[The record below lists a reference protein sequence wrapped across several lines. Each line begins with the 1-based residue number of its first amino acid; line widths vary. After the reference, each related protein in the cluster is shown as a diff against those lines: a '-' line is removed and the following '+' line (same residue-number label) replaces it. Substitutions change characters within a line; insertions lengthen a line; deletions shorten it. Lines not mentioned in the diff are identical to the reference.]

1 PQGPLQLLKSVSVAS
16 IKWIIFLFNGDGMK
30 LGLLRFVCMSLLFSA
45 LSLASVV
52 EAKDLS
58 SRLGVGYRNSL
69 VTMSLP
75 SVAMFYYPSP
85 DFSVFGSLGVDT
97 EDNNSKFAFSGGI
110 RRMIFKEDN
119 MNFFG
124 GGHVA
129 MVNQEI
135 ASAKDSGYE
144 LAAVVGGEFFLPGLE
159 SLGFNFE
166 TGMGI
171 TTVKKTRFRTL
182 GDSFLNAGIVF
193 YF

>member
-1 PQGPLQLLKSVSVAS
+1 MRFFLAFS
-16 IKWIIFLFNGDGMK
+16 IFISA
-30 LGLLRFVCMSLLFSA
+30 LGLA
-45 LSLASVV
+45 ATAN
-52 EAKDLS
+52 AKDLT
-58 SRLGVGYRNSL
+58 SRMGVGYRNSL

-75 SVAMFYYPSP
+75 SVAIFYYPSP
-85 DFSVFGSLGVDT
+85 DFNVFGSLGVDT
-97 EDNNSKFAFSGGI
+97 EDNNSKFAFAGGV
-110 RRMIFKEDN
+110 RRLIFKEEN

-129 MVNQEI
+129 MVNQEV
-135 ASAKDSGYE
+135 ASSKDSGYE
-144 LAAVVGGEFFLPGLE
+144 VAAVVGGEFFLPGLD

>member
-1 PQGPLQLLKSVSVAS
+1 MRYST
-16 IKWIIFLFNGDGMK
+16 
-30 LGLLRFVCMSLLFSA
+30 RFVVVLAALAGVLGFSTMA
-45 LSLASVV
+45 Q
-52 EAKDLS
+52 AKDLT

-75 SVAMFYYPSP
+75 SVAAFYYPSP
-85 DFSVFGSLGVDT
+85 DYSVLGSLGVDT
-97 EDNNSKFAFSGGI
+97 EDNNSKFAFAGGV
-110 RRMIFKEDN
+110 RRLIFKEDN

-124 GGHVA
+124 GGQVA
-129 MVNQEI
+129 MVNQEVLG
-135 ASAKDSGYE
+135 SKDSGYE
-144 LAAVVGGEFFLPGLE
+144 IAAVVGGEFFLPGLD

-182 GDSFLNAGIVF
+182 GESFLNAGMVF

>member
-1 PQGPLQLLKSVSVAS
+1 MRLFFALFTFALLCSSMVTGVAQ
-16 IKWIIFLFNGDGMK
+16 
-30 LGLLRFVCMSLLFSA
+30 
-45 LSLASVV
+45 
-52 EAKDLS
+52 AKDLS

-75 SVAMFYYPSP
+75 SVAIFYYPST
-85 DFSVFGSLGVDT
+85 DYSFLGSLGVDT
-97 EDNNSKFAFSGGI
+97 EDNNSKFAFSGGF
-110 RRMIFKEDN
+110 RRIIFREDN

-135 ASAKDSGYE
+135 ASQKDSGYE
-144 LAAVVGGEFFLPGLE
+144 LAAVVGGEFFLAGLE

-171 TTVKKTRFRTL
+171 TTVRKTRFRTL
-182 GDSFLNAGIVF
+182 GESFVNAGMVF

>member
-1 PQGPLQLLKSVSVAS
+1 MRFVLPMMVLVAT
-16 IKWIIFLFNGDGMK
+16 
-30 LGLLRFVCMSLLFSA
+30 LGLSA
-45 LSLASVV
+45 FAQ
-52 EAKDLS
+52 AKDLS

-75 SVAMFYYPSP
+75 SVAIFYYPSL
-85 DFSVFGSLGVDT
+85 DYSVFGSLGVDT
-97 EDNNSKFAFSGGI
+97 EDNNSKFAFAGGV
-110 RRMIFKEDN
+110 RRIIFKEEN

-124 GGHVA
+124 GGTVA
-129 MVNQEI
+129 MVNQEV
-135 ASAKDSGYE
+135 ASSKDSGYE
-144 LAAVVGGEFFLPGLE
+144 VAAVVGGEFFLPGLE

-182 GDSFLNAGIVF
+182 GDSFVNAGVVF

>member
-1 PQGPLQLLKSVSVAS
+1 MLPHAIFVADFG
-16 IKWIIFLFNGDGMK
+16 KCRLNKGVHFLIQHGDDMRFFLAFGILISAFGM
-30 LGLLRFVCMSLLFSA
+30 A
-45 LSLASVV
+45 LTAN
-52 EAKDLS
+52 AKDLT
-58 SRLGVGYRNSL
+58 SRMGVGYRNSL

-75 SVAMFYYPSP
+75 SIAIFYYPSP
-85 DFSVFGSLGVDT
+85 DFNVFGSLGVDT
-97 EDNNSKFAFSGGI
+97 EDNNSKFAFAGGV
-110 RRMIFKEDN
+110 RRLIFKEEN

-135 ASAKDSGYE
+135 ASSKDSGYE
-144 LAAVVGGEFFLPGLE
+144 VAAVVGGEFFLPGLD